1 MAACSVQEQG
11 EEGGDHV
18 DVGHIRLVGGTTKGS
33 LKQQSVTP
41 LVQACPQQR
50 SFMILQ
56 SLQAISFS
64 AETSYKYDMYNMLKS
79 IPLKWSKD
87 IKGALPDEP
96 RLPELQD
103 LCTPHLMG
111 LLWIHPLPSRDRAL
125 RKHGAWSNN
134 VNLVNVSYPIVS
146 REGYTWLKTGSTDI
160 ELAGRL
166 VGLICRVGC

>member
-50 SFMILQ
+50 SLMILQ

-64 AETSYKYDMYNMLKS
+64 AETSYKYN
-79 IPLKWSKD
+79 I
-87 IKGALPDEP
+87 
-96 RLPELQD
+96 
-103 LCTPHLMG
+103 
-111 LLWIHPLPSRDRAL
+111 
-125 RKHGAWSNN
+125 
-134 VNLVNVSYPIVS
+134 
-146 REGYTWLKTGSTDI
+146 
-160 ELAGRL
+160 
-166 VGLICRVGC
+166 